1 MSYEASKYEL
11 MRHALGVHSYGRGGR
26 WSKPYRN
33 HFVAGGDNRAAWD
46 GLVTDGLARKS
57 SDGNELTGGDPCY
70 VVTENGR
77 EKALAGLS
85 FKKRWGYGTPEN
97 A

>member
-1 MSYEASKYEL
+1 MSYEVSKYEL
-11 MRHALGVHSYGRGGR
+11 MRHALGVQPYSGGR

-33 HFVAGGDNRAAWD
+33 HFVAGGDNRAVWD
-46 GLVTDGLARKS
+46 GLVTDGFARKS
-57 SDGNELTGGDPCY
+57 SDGSELTGGHPCY
-70 VVTENGR
+70 VVTEIGR

-85 FKKRWGYGTPEN
+85 FKQRWGRGTPEN